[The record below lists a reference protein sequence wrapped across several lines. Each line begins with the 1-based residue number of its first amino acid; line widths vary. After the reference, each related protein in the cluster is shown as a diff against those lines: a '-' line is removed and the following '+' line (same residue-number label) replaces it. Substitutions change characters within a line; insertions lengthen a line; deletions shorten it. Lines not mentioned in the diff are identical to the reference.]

1 MTTEITLIEKNYSR
15 IFCKVEQLFGLGGGG
30 KGGTV
35 KFGLGK
41 YIVIVYIGFS
51 YLIIFSFSF

>member
-1 MTTEITLIEKNYSR
+1 MTTEITLTEKNYSR
-15 IFCKVEQLFGLGGGG
+15 IFCKVEHLFSCGGGG
-30 KGGTV
+30 GGGTV

-51 YLIIFSFSF
+51 YLIIFSC

>member
-15 IFCKVEQLFGLGGGG
+15 IFCKVEQLFGLE
-30 KGGTV
+30 GGTV

>member
-1 MTTEITLIEKNYSR
+1 MTKEITLTEKNYSR
-15 IFCKVEQLFGLGGGG
+15 IFCKVEHLFSCGGGEE
-30 KGGTV
+30 GGTV

-51 YLIIFSFSF
+51 YLIIIFSC